1 MRWYGS
7 CFDQVAARDRR
18 LPGDQRPVE
27 RKGTGMSGDIYM
39 AAAAALAYEKR
50 LEVIANNLAN
60 VNTAGFKRDDVAFQ
74 AYLSSADGVA
84 TTVAPPYPAPPA
96 GASFWVSYASRTD
109 FSPGPLQATGN
120 RLDLAL
126 NGKGFFTVESPDGTV
141 YTRRGNF
148 TLSPDG
154 VLVTQEGWPVQGA
167 SGELRLDAGGA
178 GPGGLDV
185 SVGEDGALRLNG
197 RDVGRLRIERFDGA
211 NSLAKIGNGYFTASA
226 GAEPAPVEDLRV
238 AQGFLEQS
246 NVEAVRAMTEMIEIL
261 RGYESYQRV
270 IRSIDETNAKSINEV
285 GRTS

>member
-1 MRWYGS
+1 
-7 CFDQVAARDRR
+7 
-18 LPGDQRPVE
+18 
-27 RKGTGMSGDIYM
+27 MSGEIYM

-74 AYLSSADGVA
+74 AYLSSAEGVSA
-84 TTVAPPYPAPPA
+84 AVVPPYPSTQA

-109 FSPGPLQATGN
+109 FSPGPLQQTGN

-126 NGKGFFTVESPDGTV
+126 NGKGFFSVESPEGTV

-148 TLSPDG
+148 TLSPEG

-167 SGELRLDAGGA
+167 SGELRLDAGNS

-185 SVGEDGALRLNG
+185 SVGEDGTVRVNG
-197 RDVGRLRIERFDGA
+197 RDVGRLRIEDFS
-211 NSLAKIGNGYFTASA
+211 NPSSLTKIGHGYFRPADA
-226 GAEPAPVEDLRV
+226 GAAAAPENARI
-238 AQGFLEQS
+238 AQGFLEMS

-270 IRSIDETNAKSINEV
+270 IRSIDEANAKSINEV

>member
-1 MRWYGS
+1 
-7 CFDQVAARDRR
+7 
-18 LPGDQRPVE
+18 
-27 RKGTGMSGDIYM
+27 MSGEIYM

-74 AYLSSADGVA
+74 AYLSSAENTAAAVH
-84 TTVAPPYPAPPA
+84 PPFPAAQA
-96 GASFWVSYASRTD
+96 GASFWVTYESRTD
-109 FSPGPLQATGN
+109 FSPGPLQQTGN

-126 NGKGFFTVESPDGTV
+126 NGNGLFSVESPEGPV

-148 TLSPDG
+148 ALSPEG
-154 VLVTQEGWPVQGA
+154 VLVTQEGWPVQGTG
-167 SGELRLDAGGA
+167 GEIRLDANNG

-185 SVGEDGALRLNG
+185 SVGEDGTVRVNG
-197 RDVGRLRIERFDGA
+197 REVDRLRIEGFTDTG
-211 NSLAKIGNGYFTASA
+211 SLIKIGHGYFTPAEGAEASA
-226 GAEPAPVEDLRV
+226 PDDVRV
-238 AQGFLEQS
+238 AQGFLEMS

-270 IRSIDETNAKSINEV
+270 IRSIDEANAKSINEV